1 MDKINKAVGSTRL
14 GAWGEQAAAEYLTG
28 LGWQVVARNW
38 RSDGGELDLVA
49 LEPVEGGP
57 PVGVVVEVKC
67 RRGTGFGD
75 PLEAITRQKNSRLR
89 RLAAKWWHDYP
100 GPLSGLRLDA
110 VGIVKIPGVRARIT
124 HVRGIQ

>member
-1 MDKINKAVGSTRL
+1 MNKINNAAGPTRL
-14 GAWGEQAAAEYLTG
+14 GAWGEQAAAEYLSG
-28 LGWQVVARNW
+28 LGWRVVARNW
-38 RSDGGELDLVA
+38 RGDGGELDLVA
-49 LEPVEGGP
+49 LEPVEGAP

-89 RLAAKWWHDYP
+89 RLAGQWWQAYSQ
-100 GPLSGLRLDA
+100 PLSGLRLDA
-110 VGIVKIPGVRARIT
+110 VGIVKVPGIRPRIT